1 MIKRLSIRTKIT
13 LWFTAALLIVV
24 TLTFICVLSVSNQV
38 LQKTIRD
45 NLIETVE
52 NNIDEIEYFGALQDV
67 PEPDDVDHFIHHGK
81 GYLEVDDD
89 FLDAVNQVFT
99 ALYDSSL
106 FMLYG
111 ENPIAKQTADVPLSD
126 MLIQTVKAGKVKYY
140 IYDRELTGDGLDGLW
155 LRGVVSETQGK
166 EELSSITVLSMTILP
181 IIVIISIF
189 GGSVVARR
197 ALSPIQKISNTVT
210 NIRLG
215 NDLKKRIELDAGDDE
230 LHVLANQFNDMFER
244 LELSF
249 EKEKRFT
256 SDVSHELRTPMSV
269 IMAQCEYSMS
279 EDGTPE
285 EYAESI
291 RTIYRQGQNMT
302 ALINQM
308 LDIARLE
315 MKPENYP
322 KERLDI
328 SALTRSV
335 CEDLALIKDKGII
348 LSAEAEDGLLV
359 SGNRGL
365 LSRAISN
372 LVLNAYRYGKE
383 NGHIQ
388 VSLRRDKGLVV
399 LTVADDGIGI
409 SAKDLPKVFDR
420 FFRADSARTDNGTGL
435 GLSITK
441 EIVLFHEGSISV
453 DSRPEEGSVFSITL
467 PAIPTSG

>member
-1 MIKRLSIRTKIT
+1 
-13 LWFTAALLIVV
+13 
-24 TLTFICVLSVSNQV
+24 
-38 LQKTIRD
+38 
-45 NLIETVE
+45 
-52 NNIDEIEYFGALQDV
+52 
-67 PEPDDVDHFIHHGK
+67 
-81 GYLEVDDD
+81 
-89 FLDAVNQVFT
+89 
-99 ALYDSSL
+99 
-106 FMLYG
+106 
-111 ENPIAKQTADVPLSD
+111 
-126 MLIQTVKAGKVKYY
+126 
-140 IYDRELTGDGLDGLW
+140 
-155 LRGVVSETQGK
+155 
-166 EELSSITVLSMTILP
+166 
-181 IIVIISIF
+181 
-189 GGSVVARR
+189 
-197 ALSPIQKISNTVT
+197 
-210 NIRLG
+210 
-215 NDLKKRIELDAGDDE
+215 
-230 LHVLANQFNDMFER
+230 
-244 LELSF
+244 
-249 EKEKRFT
+249 
-256 SDVSHELRTPMSV
+256 
-269 IMAQCEYSMS
+269 MS